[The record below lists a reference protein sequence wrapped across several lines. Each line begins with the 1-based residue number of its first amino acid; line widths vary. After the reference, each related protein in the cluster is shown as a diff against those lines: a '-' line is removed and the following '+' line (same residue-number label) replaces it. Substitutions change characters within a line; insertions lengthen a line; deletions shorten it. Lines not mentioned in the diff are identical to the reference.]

1 MPLYEYQC
9 SECKERIEV
18 LQKFSDPVLTKCSI
32 CGGELERV
40 LSVPSIR
47 FKGSGWYVTDY
58 SGRSNSNGHGGKTAG
73 SESGDTSSEKK
84 TPAAKSKTEQ
94 ADSSK
99 GSSK

>member
-9 SECKERIEV
+9 TECKQRIEV
-18 LQKFSDPVLTKCSI
+18 LQKLSDPFLSECSE

-58 SGRSNSNGHGGKTAG
+58 AAKNSNGGREQQAR
-73 SESGDTSSEKK
+73 SESSEGSSEKEE
-84 TPAAKSKTEQ
+84 TSSKSKKEP
-94 ADSSK
+94 A
-99 GSSK
+99 GSSKTAS

>member
-9 SECKERIEV
+9 SECDRRIEV
-18 LQKFSDPVLTKCSI
+18 LQKFSDPVLTECSE

-58 SGRSNSNGHGGKTAG
+58 SKKGSNGDNGRQAA
-73 SESGDTSSEKK
+73 SESKK
-84 TPAAKSKTEQ
+84 NSPDKKAKSKESKTEK
-94 ADSSK
+94 ASSPK
-99 GSSK
+99 TTS

>member
-9 SECKERIEV
+9 SECDKRIEV
-18 LQKFSDPVLTKCSI
+18 LQKFSDPVLSECSE

-58 SGRSNSNGHGGKTAG
+58 ARKGSNGDNGKRAD
-73 SESGDTSSEKK
+73 SESKEKSSDKKVTSKE
-84 TPAAKSKTEQ
+84 SKTEQ
-94 ADSSK
+94 ASSSK
-99 GSSK
+99 TTS

>member
-9 SECKERIEV
+9 TECKQKIEI
-18 LQKFSDPVLTKCSI
+18 LQKFSDPLLSECSE

-58 SGRSNSNGHGGKTAG
+58 SGKNSNGNSHSASS
-73 SESGDTSSEKK
+73 SETKSDTSEKPSTSSQK
-84 TPAAKSKTEQ
+84 KEQ
-94 ADSSK
+94 TSSSK
-99 GSSK
+99 ASS

>member
-9 SECKERIEV
+9 SDCKKRIEV
-18 LQKFSDPVLTKCSI
+18 LQKFSDPVLSECSE

-58 SGRSNSNGHGGKTAG
+58 SGKNSNGNSGGRPV
-73 SESGDTSSEKK
+73 SESKETGSDKKSSQTNNKSEQ
-84 TPAAKSKTEQ
+84 PSSSKTT
-94 ADSSK
+94 S
-99 GSSK
+99 

>member
-9 SECKERIEV
+9 SECSQRIEV
-18 LQKFSDPVLTKCSI
+18 LQKFSDPALTECPE

-58 SGRSNSNGHGGKTAG
+58 SGKNSNGNSRRTG
-73 SESGDTSSEKK
+73 SESKQDSSDKKDTSK
-84 TPAAKSKTEQ
+84 KSKTEQ
-94 ADSSK
+94 PSSSK
-99 GSSK
+99 TTS

>member
-9 SECKERIEV
+9 TDCKMRTEV
-18 LQKFSDPVLTKCSI
+18 LQKFSDPVLSECSE

-58 SGRSNSNGHGGKTAG
+58 SGKNSNGDSSRRAS
-73 SESGDTSSEKK
+73 SESKEDSSDKK
-84 TPAAKSKTEQ
+84 GASTESKTEQ
-94 ADSSK
+94 PSSSK
-99 GSSK
+99 TTS

>member
-9 SECKERIEV
+9 SECKQRIEV
-18 LQKFSDPVLTKCSI
+18 LQKFSDPILSECSE

-58 SGRSNSNGHGGKTAG
+58 SSKSSNGDSGGRAQSDLK
-73 SESGDTSSEKK
+73 ESSSEKK
-84 TPAAKSKTEQ
+84 SPSKESKSEQPSSSKTT
-94 ADSSK
+94 S
-99 GSSK
+99 

>member
-9 SECKERIEV
+9 SECERRIEV
-18 LQKFSDPVLTKCSI
+18 LQKFSDPVLSECSE

-58 SGRSNSNGHGGKTAG
+58 SNKSSNGDGHGKSA
-73 SESGDTSSEKK
+73 SESKEDSSEKK
-84 TPAAKSKTEQ
+84 APSKKNKTEQ
-94 ADSSK
+94 TTSSK
-99 GSSK
+99 APS

>member
-9 SECKERIEV
+9 SGCSQRIEV
-18 LQKFSDPVLTKCSI
+18 LQKFSDPVLTECSE

-58 SGRSNSNGHGGKTAG
+58 SGKNSNGDSKRQSS
-73 SESGDTSSEKK
+73 SESKSESSEKK
-84 TPAAKSKTEQ
+84 DTSKKTKTEQ
-94 ADSSK
+94 PSSSK
-99 GSSK
+99 TTS